1 MRKALLLPFAL
12 ALACGSVTL
21 GRRPSPTAPP
31 PTAPAAAAAPA
42 VTEPGLSVDD
52 EARIL
57 ALEDRREFDASLAA
71 SWLANPNPLY
81 RSRMALS
88 LGRIGAHTFVDAN
101 GNRERDPGERQAG
114 VGLLSALV
122 NDPDRNVRQTTAFAL
137 GQTGDAT
144 AADALVQLAADASDV
159 AVAAEAV
166 EALSRFGSKIA
177 FGRYEPFTAPSQREG
192 VRLRAIRFLY
202 RFDSDDASAIASE
215 NLESPTPAVREAAA
229 YALSRRAYPAA
240 RPRLELTL
248 GDADPL
254 TRAYAASAL
263 GRTAAADALPAL
275 LTALRDS
282 HPWVRTNAV
291 VAIARV
297 AAKNPSAIA
306 RPQLSGDVL
315 RIVDV
320 SDDPDPGTRA
330 ASFDALGYYATRSDV
345 ARKRLLDLST
355 SGSRWE
361 RELAAGVITRQLGD
375 TTPELVDGLLA
386 SASGW
391 AKVRIAEASANLAAT
406 GPSLRK
412 RLAADSDVLV
422 RENAVGSIPDANVD
436 AEMDLIRP
444 ALDDTDVIVRTNAID
459 RYAHSKS
466 PDVQILRGAESRART
481 DATNDAR
488 LAAIIALAGIDYP
501 EREAFLRSLI
511 SDRDPV
517 VRRVAA
523 DLIEQKLKRNRPQ
536 YTPLPIDR
544 PFADYLR
551 VAAWARE
558 RHSATIHM
566 TRGNIEVAL
575 MTGDAPMTAWNFA
588 ELARKRYLDNTTFM
602 RVVPNFV
609 IQGGDPR
616 NDMNG
621 GPGYSIRDEI
631 NLEKYTRGTVG
642 MALSGPDTGGSQFF
656 ITHSPQPHLDG
667 NYTIFGRVYGGMSGV
682 ADQTER
688 GDRVE
693 TIAIDEHAPAAA
705 AAIQSIQSTPL
716 PTEIGSMTV
725 ERLLQLPEYAQ
736 RRTDYAPDSSELEFM
751 ASSIQA
757 DDRIEVYLGTWC
769 SDSQREV
776 PRLLKIVSDLKEK
789 HGKNLP
795 VTFVAIDRSK
805 ARPAGL
811 IVGKSIEKV
820 ATFIYYRNGQEIGRI
835 AEKPQGLLEDDLLAI
850 VARK

>member
-1 MRKALLLPFAL
+1 MCAARHVDLCYKRDSYAGAIIRYMRKALLLPFAL
-12 ALACGSVTL
+12 ALACNSATL
-21 GRRPSPTAPP
+21 RRPSPAALPP
-31 PTAPAAAAAPA
+31 ATPATAAPA
-42 VTEPGLSVDD
+42 VAEPGLSVDD
-52 EARIL
+52 EARVL
-57 ALEDRREFDASLAA
+57 ALEDRRELDPALAA

-114 VGLLSALV
+114 VELLSALV
-122 NDPDRNVRQTTAFAL
+122 NDPDRNVRETAAFAL

-144 AADALVQLAADASDV
+144 AADALVQFAADAGDA

-166 EALSRFGSKIA
+166 EALSRLGNKIA
-177 FGRYEPFTAPSQREG
+177 FARYAPFTAPSQREG
-192 VRLRAIRFLY
+192 VRLHAIRFLF
-202 RFDSDDASAIASE
+202 RLDSDDASAIASE
-215 NLESPTPAVREAAA
+215 NLESPSPAVREAAA

-248 GDADPL
+248 GDANPL
-254 TRAYAASAL
+254 TRAYAAAAL
-263 GRTAAADALPAL
+263 GRIAAADALPAL
-275 LTALRDS
+275 LTTLRDS

-297 AAKNPSAIA
+297 AAKDPSAIA
-306 RPQLSGDVL
+306 RPQLAGDVL

-320 SDDPDPGTRA
+320 SEDPDPGTRA
-330 ASFDALGYYATRSDV
+330 ASLEALGFYATRSDV

-361 RELAAGVITRQLGD
+361 RELAAGAITRQLGD
-375 TTPELVDGLLA
+375 STPGLVDELLA
-386 SASGW
+386 TSSGW
-391 AKVRIAEASANLAAT
+391 AKARIAEASAHLPAT

-422 RENAVGSIPDANVD
+422 RETAVGSIPDANVD
-436 AEMDLIRP
+436 AEMDVIRP
-444 ALDDTDVIVRTNAID
+444 ALDDADVIVRTNAID

-466 PDVQILRGAESRART
+466 PDVQILTGAESRGRA
-481 DATNDAR
+481 DAMDDAR
-488 LAAIIALAGIDYP
+488 LAAITALAGVDYP

-551 VAAWARE
+551 VAEWARGQ
-558 RHSATIHM
+558 HSATVHM
-566 TRGNIEVAL
+566 TRGTIEVAL
-575 MTGDAPMTAWNFA
+575 MTSDAPMTAWNFA
-588 ELARKRYLDNTTFM
+588 ELARKRYFDNTTFM

-631 NLEKYTRGTVG
+631 NLQTYTRGAVG

-667 NYTIFGRVYGGMSGV
+667 GYTIFGRVYGGMSGV
-682 ADQTER
+682 VDQTER
-688 GDRVE
+688 GDRVD
-693 TIAIDEHAPAAA
+693 TIAIDEHAPPTAT
-705 AAIQSIQSTPL
+705 AIRNVQSTPL
-716 PTEIGSMTV
+716 PTEIGRMTI
-725 ERLLQLPEYAQ
+725 ERLLQVPDAD
-736 RRTDYAPDSSELEFM
+736 RRP
-751 ASSIQA
+751 
-757 DDRIEVYLGTWC
+757 
-769 SDSQREV
+769 
-776 PRLLKIVSDLKEK
+776 
-789 HGKNLP
+789 
-795 VTFVAIDRSK
+795 
-805 ARPAGL
+805 
-811 IVGKSIEKV
+811 
-820 ATFIYYRNGQEIGRI
+820 RI
-835 AEKPQGLLEDDLLAI
+835 AE
-850 VARK
+850 